1 MLSKRPWE
9 ANIGKPVT
17 RVRKAITESKH
28 NRFPQHGFKILPKTP
43 KASRIPKW
51 KPGSGFEGI
60 TFDIHANSGRPRSKP
75 PRTKHVHVAVPSSR
89 ALELSTMASSSN
101 QGIVARPVPQ
111 QDQASP
117 AQPNVEHPSH
127 GRVAISPLNSAEPAP
142 AGLTV
147 DGGDHATLDR
157 MGDSTTPLQPPS
169 KPSETGTSDL
179 YEHLAMQRPKSLNR
193 GEAKTFQ
200 EHIDNEQV
208 REPSKSERQGWLK
221 RRKRVS
227 FATEAARHV
236 SRCHNYQKA
245 YESADS
251 HYIIKDQTART
262 EIFQRDL
269 RKAEAS
275 LGGEDEPFGAVKPIP
290 ALSANENRKRR
301 LPLSSPVLE
310 ARKQAR
316 PTEFMNN
323 SQGILLDGASPKYA
337 SYQRTQEFANGA
349 AHSQTLR
356 SPSSSYCQHS
366 SSTSRVQQHRLGTG
380 PLSCNLGRD
389 ANLRRGKS
397 LKHFCTTLCY

>member
-1 MLSKRPWE
+1 
-9 ANIGKPVT
+9 
-17 RVRKAITESKH
+17 
-28 NRFPQHGFKILPKTP
+28 
-43 KASRIPKW
+43 
-51 KPGSGFEGI
+51 
-60 TFDIHANSGRPRSKP
+60 
-75 PRTKHVHVAVPSSR
+75 
-89 ALELSTMASSSN
+89 MASSSN
-101 QGIVARPVPQ
+101 QKIVARPLPQ
-111 QDQASP
+111 QNQASP

-142 AGLTV
+142 AGLTM

-169 KPSETGTSDL
+169 KPSETETSDL
-179 YEHLAMQRPKSLNR
+179 YEHLAMKRPKSLNR
-193 GEAKTFQ
+193 GEAKTYQ

-275 LGGEDEPFGAVKPIP
+275 LGGEDKPIP
-290 ALSANENRKRR
+290 ALSANENRKER

-316 PTEFMNN
+316 PTEFGDN
-323 SQGILLDGASPKYA
+323 SQGILLDGASPKYT
-337 SYQRTQEFANGA
+337 SYQRTQDFSNGA

-356 SPSSSYCQHS
+356 SPSSSYIQHS
-366 SSTSRVQQHRLGTG
+366 FSTSQVQQHRLGTS
-380 PLSCNLGRD
+380 PLSLNLGRD

-397 LKHFCTTLCY
+397 LNNFCTTLCY